1 MCATCGCNLPDGKDD
16 EKNLAAKKTGAYTP
30 APKKD
35 RIYGSKTNPKGSAAS
50 GKSKAVKFSDKTEKS
65 LSKKVREHNE
75 KAPKGRKATL
85 GMLKAVYRR
94 GAGAFSVSHRPGKS
108 RDQWA
113 MARVN
118 AFLKLLRSGRPSNPK
133 YKQDNDLLPASH
145 PKSSKKSASAVGLT
159 ATAGLVP
166 EERDLAEALLE
177 VVTKHGKFNEDQMGV
192 WAGYSKPEDNE
203 VASIGVKCANCVF
216 YRGGSEC
223 AIIALPVE
231 PEGKCRFA
239 VIPEGVVNDDAVV
252 AYDRA
257 KLKMDVD
264 DLYYEQEL
272 SVSLKDEDEYSSPE
286 EAILVLTEYLGLGYE
301 AETAVRAAWIRGV
314 NAGESPYQRAKDMAE
329 YAYDSKDFD
338 LLPLPEKGVVL

>member
-1 MCATCGCNLPDGKDD
+1 MCATCGCNLPDKKDAD
-16 EKNLAAKKTGAYTP
+16 KDLASKKSGASTP

-35 RIYGSKTNPKGSAAS
+35 RIFGSKRNPKGSAAS
-50 GKSKAVKFSDKTEKS
+50 GKSKAVKFSAKTEAS
-65 LSKKVREHNE
+65 LSKKVREHNQ
-75 KAPKGRKATL
+75 KAPKGRKASL

-94 GAGAFSVSHRPGKS
+94 GAGAFSTSHRPGKT

-118 AFLKLLRSGRPSNPK
+118 AFLKLLKSGSPSNPK
-133 YKQDNDLLPASH
+133 YKQDNDLLPSAH
-145 PKSSKKSASAVGLT
+145 PKSSKKSASVVGVT
-159 ATAGLVP
+159 ASGLVP
-166 EERDLAEALLE
+166 EERDLAEALIQ

-216 YRGGSEC
+216 YQGGDVC

-272 SVSLKDEDEYSSPE
+272 SISLKDEDEYSSPE
-286 EAILVLTEYLGLGYE
+286 EAILALTEYLGLGYE
-301 AETAVRAAWIRGV
+301 AEPAVRAAWIRGV
-314 NAGESPYQRAKDMAE
+314 YAGESPYQRAKDMAE
-329 YAYDSKDFD
+329 YGYDSKDFD
-338 LLPLPEKGVVL
+338 LLPLPQKGVVL